1 MGNDDI
7 FLDFE
12 FGCIRLLEGNF
23 FKVER
28 IVFWLGVGNL
38 GFILVCEKLENR
50 FLVEN
55 VLKILIWF
63 I

>member
-1 MGNDDI
+1 MGNDDM

-12 FGCIRLLEGNF
+12 FGCIRFLEGNF
-23 FKVER
+23 FIVER